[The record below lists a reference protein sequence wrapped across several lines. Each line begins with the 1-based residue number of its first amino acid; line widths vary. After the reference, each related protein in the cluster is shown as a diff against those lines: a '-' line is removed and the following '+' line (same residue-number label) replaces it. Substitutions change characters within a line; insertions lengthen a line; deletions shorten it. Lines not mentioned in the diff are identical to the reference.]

1 MRKSVIVITFTA
13 GCVIVALTGCSQT
26 NQHTSS
32 AAENATGQTVASVS
46 TSATGVSCAKI
57 TPIPVRLA
65 PTSHPPRDLVPQPS
79 TPAAHEQSSPGTLV
93 GQHPGPAGSPCPGT
107 DGAHD
112 PVQAQWVS
120 ERINDYP

>member
-26 NQHTSS
+26 SRHTSS
-32 AAENATGQTVASVS
+32 AAENATGQTVASVG
-46 TSATGVSCAKI
+46 TSPTGVSCAKI
-57 TPIPVRLA
+57 APIPVRLA

-79 TPAAHEQSSPGTLV
+79 GPAAREQSPPRTLV
-93 GQHPGPAGSPCPGT
+93 GQHPGPAGFPCPGT

-112 PVQAQWVS
+112 PVRAKWVS